1 MDGLAGMKSEVLIF
15 GSTGFLG
22 SSLVRDFEKEDVD
35 VLTFDR
41 DTASYS
47 FDLKLKKLDAVV
59 FAQGVNQSSGLQG
72 AAVLL
77 QSSFDANVGFI
88 VERLEELQAHDCL
101 APQASVVI
109 ISSIWQ
115 RFSRA
120 KKLPYVVTK
129 SALEGLVKSL
139 SVELGE
145 SRRVNAVLP
154 GVVESPMA
162 IEALG
167 AESLS
172 RIQAETPSQSL
183 VTATEISNLVKFL
196 AFGMSSG
203 INGQSI
209 VIDKGWTSNIRMP
222 S

>member
-1 MDGLAGMKSEVLIF
+1 VDGLAGMKSEVLIF
-15 GSTGFLG
+15 GSSGFLG
-22 SSLVRDFEKEDVD
+22 SSLKLAFEKKNVD

-41 DTASYS
+41 DTGTYS
-47 FDLKLKKLDAVV
+47 FDLESKKVDAVV
-59 FAQGVNQSSGLQG
+59 FAQGVNQSSGIQG
-72 AAVLL
+72 AGALL

-101 APQASVVI
+101 APHASVVI

-115 RFSRA
+115 KFSRA
-120 KKLPYVVTK
+120 QKLPYIVSK

-139 SVELGE
+139 AFELGE

-162 IEALG
+162 LQALG
-167 AESLS
+167 AEALSL
-172 RIQAETPSQSL
+172 IQAETPSQSL
-183 VTATEISNLVKFL
+183 VTATEISNLVFFL
-196 AFGMSSG
+196 ALGESSG
-203 INGQSI
+203 VNGQSI